1 MEIIMS
7 NNSLV
12 VCDTFINQD
21 AEGRFCL
28 NDLHRAAGNEL
39 RYKPSE
45 WLRLEQTKELILEIA
60 NSLILPDVGNPTS
73 EKINNLEPVKIVKG
87 FNQKQGTYVV
97 KPLVYAYAMWISA
110 RFHLQV
116 INAYDALVTQT
127 TLDFEFLKPIT
138 EPITLADFEWRH
150 QVIMQMLQNLKK
162 AEVNFIMSLTGEELL
177 ARKCLEK

>member
-1 MEIIMS
+1 MS

-21 AEGRFCL
+21 AEGRYYL
-28 NDLHRAAGNEL
+28 NALHKAAGNDPKDAPAQFFRNDKTTRLIEL
-39 RYKPSE
+39 LKS
-45 WLRLEQTKELILEIA
+45 
-60 NSLILPDVGNPTS
+60 DVQNCISP
-73 EKINNLEPVKIVKG
+73 INVIKG
-87 FNQKQGTYVV
+87 KFSSGIEQGTYVV
-97 KPLVYAYAMWISA
+97 KPLVYAYAMWISPE
-110 RFHLQV
+110 FHLHV